1 MIARLFNRH
10 AASRADRSGGQYVS
24 GTLLACAV
32 VALAFSFEN
41 FRTSQNLGNLVVQAT
56 PLLIVALGQ
65 TLPILTGGL
74 DLSVG
79 VVMSLST
86 AILVTTGSPALA
98 LLVALACAALVGV
111 VNGVG
116 VTRFRVHPIIM
127 TLSTGTILQGIVLLV
142 LPSPGGS
149 VWTPIVAAANDSV
162 MGVPIALLWVAL
174 AGWIAW
180 TLLHRTRFGLHLY
193 SIGGGADNA
202 ALAGVAVARTTI
214 LGYVICALFAA
225 IAGIFLAGRIS
236 SGDPWVGASYG
247 LDSVAAVAL
256 GGTQLSGGIGGPL
269 GTVFGALLLSIVGN
283 GMNLVQIN
291 PFLLS
296 VVNGA
301 LLLFAVCVRR
311 RKEIGI

>member
-1 MIARLFNRH
+1 MINRIT
-10 AASRADRSGGQYVS
+10 SWRADRSGGQYVS
-24 GTLLACAV
+24 GLLLLVAV
-32 VALAFSFEN
+32 AALAVSFSS
-41 FRTSQNLGNLVVQAT
+41 FRTPQNLANLIVQAT
-56 PLLIVALGQ
+56 PLLVVALGQ

-86 AILVTTGSPALA
+86 CILATTGSPALA
-98 LLVALACAALVGV
+98 IALTVLSAALVGV
-111 VNGVG
+111 VNGIG

-142 LPSPGGS
+142 QPSPGGS
-149 VWTPIVAAANDSV
+149 IWAPISAAVGNSV
-162 MGVPIALLWVAL
+162 MGVPVAVVWVAL
-174 AGWIAW
+174 AAWIAW
-180 TLLHRTRFGLHLY
+180 SLLHRSRFGLHLY
-193 SIGGGADNA
+193 SVGGGADNA
-202 ALAGVAVARTTI
+202 ALAGVSVARTTI
-214 LGYVICALFAA
+214 AAYVLCALFAA

-269 GTVFGALLLSIVGN
+269 GTIFGALLLSIVGN
-283 GMNLVQIN
+283 GMNIVQIN

-296 VVNGA
+296 VVNGT
-301 LLLFAVCVRR
+301 LLLFAVCLRR

>member
-1 MIARLFNRH
+1 MINRMM
-10 AASRADRSGGQYVS
+10 SLRADRTGGQYVS
-24 GTLLACAV
+24 GLLLVIAV
-32 VALAFSFEN
+32 AALAISFGS
-41 FRTSQNLGNLVVQAT
+41 FRTPQNLGNLVVQAT
-56 PLLIVALGQ
+56 PLLVVALGQ

-86 AILVTTGSPALA
+86 CILATTGSPVLAIALT
-98 LLVALACAALVGV
+98 LLSAALIGV
-111 VNGVG
+111 VNGIG

-142 LPSPGGS
+142 QPSPGGS
-149 VWTPIVAAANDSV
+149 VWPVIPSAVSDTVL
-162 MGVPIALLWVAL
+162 GVPIALLWVVL
-174 AGWIAW
+174 AVWVAW
-180 TLLHRTRFGLHLY
+180 ALLHRSRLGLHVY
-193 SIGGGADNA
+193 SVGGAADNA
-202 ALAGVAVARTTI
+202 ALAGVSVARTTI
-214 LGYVICALFAA
+214 AAYVICALFAA
-225 IAGIFLAGRIS
+225 VAGIFLAGRIS
-236 SGDPWVGASYG
+236 SGDPWVGTSYG

-283 GMNLVQIN
+283 AMNIVQVN

-301 LLLFAVCVRR
+301 LLLFAVCLRR

>member
-1 MIARLFNRH
+1 MINRLT
-10 AASRADRSGGQYVS
+10 SLRADRSGGQYVS
-24 GTLLACAV
+24 GALLVIAV
-32 VALAFSFEN
+32 LSLAISFAD
-41 FRTSQNLGNLVVQAT
+41 FRTSQNLGNLIVQAA
-56 PLLIVALGQ
+56 PLIIVALGQ

-79 VVMSLST
+79 VVISLST
-86 AILVTTGSPALA
+86 AILVTAGSPVIAIP
-98 LLVALACAALVGV
+98 VALVCAALVGV
-111 VNGVG
+111 VNGIG

-149 VWTPIVAAANDSV
+149 VWAPIVAAANNSV
-162 MGVPIALLWVAL
+162 MGVPIALLWVLL
-174 AGWIAW
+174 AVWIAW

-193 SIGGGADNA
+193 SVGGGADNA
-202 ALAGVAVARTTI
+202 ALAGVPVTRTTI
-214 LGYVICALFAA
+214 LGYVVCALFAA
-225 IAGIFLAGRIS
+225 VAGIFLAGRIS

-269 GTVFGALLLSIVGN
+269 GTAFGALLLSIVGN

-301 LLLFAVCVRR
+301 LLLFAVCLRR

>member
-1 MIARLFNRH
+1 MI
-10 AASRADRSGGQYVS
+10 SRIMSLRVDRTGGQYVS
-24 GTLLACAV
+24 GLLLVIAV
-32 VALAFSFEN
+32 AALAVSFGS
-41 FRTSQNLGNLVVQAT
+41 FRTPQNLGNLVVQAT
-56 PLLIVALGQ
+56 PLLVVALGQ

-86 AILVTTGSPALA
+86 CILATTGSPALA
-98 LLVALACAALVGV
+98 IALTLLSAALIGV
-111 VNGVG
+111 VNGIG

-127 TLSTGTILQGIVLLV
+127 TLSTGTVLQGIVLLV
-142 LPSPGGS
+142 QPSPGGS
-149 VWTPIVAAANDSV
+149 VWPVIPSAVSDTVL
-162 MGVPIALLWVAL
+162 GVPIALLWVAL
-174 AGWIAW
+174 AVGIAW
-180 TLLHRTRFGLHLY
+180 ALLHRSRLGLHVY
-193 SIGGGADNA
+193 SVGGGADNA
-202 ALAGVAVARTTI
+202 ALAGVSVARTTI
-214 LGYVICALFAA
+214 AAYVICALFAA
-225 IAGIFLAGRIS
+225 VAGIFLAGRIS
-236 SGDPWVGASYG
+236 SGDPWVGTSYG

-283 GMNLVQIN
+283 AMNIVQVN

-301 LLLFAVCVRR
+301 LLLFAVCLRR

>member
-1 MIARLFNRH
+1 MINRLV
-10 AASRADRSGGQYVS
+10 SLRADRNGGQYVS
-24 GTLLACAV
+24 GLLLV
-32 VALAFSFEN
+32 VAVAALAISFGS
-41 FRTSQNLGNLVVQAT
+41 FRTPQNLANLIVQAT
-56 PLLIVALGQ
+56 PLIVVALGQ

-86 AILVTTGSPALA
+86 CILAMTGSPALA
-98 LLVALACAALVGV
+98 IALAVASAALVGL
-111 VNGVG
+111 VNGIG

-127 TLSTGTILQGIVLLV
+127 TLSTGTILQGVVLLV
-142 LPSPGGS
+142 QPSPGGS
-149 VWTPIVAAANDSV
+149 IWQMISAGVGNAVL
-162 MGVPIALLWVAL
+162 GVPVAVVWVVL
-174 AGWIAW
+174 AAGVAW
-180 TLLHRTRFGLHLY
+180 TMLHRSRFGLHLY
-193 SIGGGADNA
+193 SVGGGADNA

-214 LGYVICALFAA
+214 SAYVICALFAA

-269 GTVFGALLLSIVGN
+269 GTIFGALLLSIVGN
-283 GMNLVQIN
+283 GMNIVQIN
-291 PFLLS
+291 PLLLS
-296 VVNGA
+296 VVNGT
-301 LLLFAVCVRR
+301 LLLFAVCLRR

>member
-1 MIARLFNRH
+1 MINRL
-10 AASRADRSGGQYVS
+10 APLRADRTGGQYVS
-24 GTLLACAV
+24 GVLLVVAV
-32 VALAFSFEN
+32 VALAISFAS
-41 FRTSQNLGNLVVQAT
+41 FRTSQNIGNLIVQAT
-56 PLLIVALGQ
+56 PLMVVALGQ
-65 TLPILTGGL
+65 TLPVLTGGL

-86 AILVTTGSPALA
+86 SILATTSSPALA
-98 LLVALACAALVGV
+98 IALTIVCAALVGV
-111 VNGVG
+111 INGVG

-127 TLSTGTILQGIVLLV
+127 TLSTGTVLQGIVLLV
-142 LPSPGGS
+142 QPSPGGT
-149 VWTPIVAAANDSV
+149 VWPPIVAAVSTQF
-162 MGVPIALLWVAL
+162 MGVPIALLWVLL
-174 AGWIAW
+174 AVWVAW
-180 TLLHRTRFGLHLY
+180 TLLHRTRLGLHLY
-193 SIGGGADNA
+193 SVGGGADNA
-202 ALAGVAVARTTI
+202 ALAGVSVTRSTI
-214 LGYVICALFAA
+214 AGYVICALFAA
-225 IAGIFLAGRIS
+225 VAGIFLAGRIS

-269 GTVFGALLLSIVGN
+269 GTAFGALLLSIVGN

-301 LLLFAVCVRR
+301 LLLFAVCLRR